1 MARTA
6 RPWYRKSRGVWMA
19 TIDGVQTP
27 LGVVDPTDEGGAWI
41 ALRKLVQESVRE
53 AIAPTAKVTAGTI
66 QSLIPGFLES
76 KKADVNAATLKG
88 YAKYLAWLSKHWGE
102 RTVEQLD
109 LVLVRAQSAA
119 EEWGDTHRSN
129 TLYNVNTFLRWCGRD
144 EPIPLPQRESR
155 GGDSVIPEETHR
167 RIVNET
173 TGDFRQLCRFL
184 WLTGCRPTEATSLT
198 APAVDVESGT
208 ITLKKHKTRHKG
220 KTRILYLCKE
230 AIEILADQR
239 AKYAGEGFLFR
250 GLRGKPL
257 SLQAMT
263 MRFQRISEKVGRTVT
278 SYMYRHTWAT
288 RALSAGIP
296 DTQVA
301 AMLGHSS
308 TAMIHKHYSHV
319 SENARLLKGVAEKV
333 AG

>member
-1 MARTA
+1 MIAFLLYTIRLLHYSATMAA
-6 RPWYRKSRGVWMA
+6 FGGSADAPPA
-19 TIDGVQTP
+19 EP
-27 LGVVDPTDEGGAWI
+27 LS
-41 ALRKLVQESVRE
+41 Q
-53 AIAPTAKVTAGTI
+53 AIHDA
-66 QSLIPGFLES
+66 
-76 KKADVNAATLKG
+76 
-88 YAKYLAWLSKHWGE
+88 
-102 RTVEQLD
+102 
-109 LVLVRAQSAA
+109 
-119 EEWGDTHRSN
+119 
-129 TLYNVNTFLRWCGRD
+129 
-144 EPIPLPQRESR
+144 
-155 GGDSVIPEETHR
+155 
-167 RIVNET
+167 
-173 TGDFRQLCRFL
+173 
-184 WLTGCRPTEATSLT
+184 LT